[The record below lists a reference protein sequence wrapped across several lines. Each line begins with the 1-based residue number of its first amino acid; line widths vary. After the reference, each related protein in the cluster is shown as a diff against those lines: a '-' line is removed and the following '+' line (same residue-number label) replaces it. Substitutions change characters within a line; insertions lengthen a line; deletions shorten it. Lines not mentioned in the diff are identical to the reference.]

1 MVRRPRAADHL
12 VMVNDTSL
20 KLRTWW
26 HRDEL
31 DDRLAHGAN
40 PAGEPILARRAE
52 QLRSPKGRAH
62 IADGLQDALDESR
75 KAWSVSAK
83 LPLRRA
89 EIRACANDVAA
100 LVTRLRDERPID
112 VRGAA
117 MAARVLFDGTG
128 PLYRESS
135 ELRYQLRSAL
145 LALDPIELAPPAEL
159 SRVA

>member
-1 MVRRPRAADHL
+1 MVVRPTGYDHL
-12 VMVNDTSL
+12 LMLNDTSL

-26 HRDEL
+26 QRDEL
-31 DDRLAHGAN
+31 DDRLAHGAT
-40 PAGEPILARRAE
+40 PASDPTLARRAE
-52 QLRSPKGRAH
+52 QLHSRKGRAD
-62 IADGLQDALDESR
+62 IADGFQDALDESR

-89 EIRACANDVAA
+89 EIRACADDIAA
-100 LVTRLRDERPID
+100 LVARLRDERPID

-117 MAARVLFDGTG
+117 MAARLLFDGAG

-159 SRVA
+159 PRVA

>member
-1 MVRRPRAADHL
+1 MVRRRGGYDHL
-12 VMVNDTSL
+12 VMLNDTSL

-52 QLRSPKGRAH
+52 QLRSRKGRAD

-89 EIRACANDVAA
+89 EIRGCADDVVA

-135 ELRYQLRSAL
+135 ELRYQLRAAL
-145 LALDPIELAPPAEL
+145 LALDPIELAPPVEL
-159 SRVA
+159 PRVA

>member
-1 MVRRPRAADHL
+1 MVARPIGDDHL
-12 VMVNDTSL
+12 VMLNDTSL

-26 HRDEL
+26 QRDEL

-40 PAGEPILARRAE
+40 PASDPILAQRAE
-52 QLRSPKGRAH
+52 QLRSRKGRAH

-89 EIRACANDVAA
+89 EIRRCADDVAA